1 VFLLDNSEID
11 KLFSIARRHSTLILD
26 LRENPGGLVDA
37 AKRMI
42 SNLFDHDVKVFD
54 RMTRHGRATVVAKSR
69 GSSAYAGKVIVL
81 IDSGSA
87 SSAEILARV
96 VQLEKRGT
104 VIGDRS
110 AGAVMETQILT
121 FAQGDA
127 TAIFYAVAVT
137 DADLLM
143 TDGKS
148 LEGVGVTPDE
158 LALPTPLDLAAGRD
172 PVLAQA
178 ALMAGLSLDAA
189 AAGKLF
195 PFEWRPF

>member
-1 VFLLDNSEID
+1 LG
-11 KLFSIARRHSTLILD
+11 ARRHSTLILD

-54 RMTRHGRATVVAKSR
+54 RMTRHGRSTVVAKSR
-69 GSSAYAGKVIVL
+69 GTSAYSGKLIVL

-104 VIGDRS
+104 VMGDRS
-110 AGAVMETQILT
+110 AGAVMETQFLS
-121 FAQGDA
+121 FAQGGE
-127 TAIFYAVAVT
+127 TAIFYSVAVT
-137 DADLLM
+137 DADLVM

-148 LEGVGVTPDE
+148 LEAAGVKPDE
-158 LALPTPLDLAAGRD
+158 LSLPTPLDLAAGRD

-178 ALMAGLSLDAA
+178 ARLAGLSLDPV